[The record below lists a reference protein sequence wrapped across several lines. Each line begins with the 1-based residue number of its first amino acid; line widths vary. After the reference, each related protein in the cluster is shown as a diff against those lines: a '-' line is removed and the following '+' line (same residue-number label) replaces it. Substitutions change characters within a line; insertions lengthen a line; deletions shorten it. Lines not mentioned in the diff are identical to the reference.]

1 MELYGLWS
9 KSPLTFTLSFPLF
22 PPFIVASLSCSLP
35 DLFPLPLSSLTLHL
49 SFVLTAMDSRN
60 HNDGL
65 KTKEGFKQRTAK
77 DLLVEDDEEEV
88 RLGLGCTSDKK
99 RKGKRSCSNERIGV
113 SSPPLFS
120 SPFCQVE
127 KCKADLTDAKTY
139 HRRHKVCELHS
150 KASVV
155 LLAGLH
161 QRFCQQCSRFHE
173 VSEFDE
179 TKRSCR
185 RRLAGHNERRR
196 KSSSES
202 HGEVSSQQGK
212 HPQLEENH
220 CRRTGETKKVQITH
234 PGNAKHFQSR

>member
-1 MELYGLWS
+1 
-9 KSPLTFTLSFPLF
+9 
-22 PPFIVASLSCSLP
+22 
-35 DLFPLPLSSLTLHL
+35 
-49 SFVLTAMDSRN
+49 MDSRN

-139 HRRHKVCELHS
+139 HRRHKVCDLHS
-150 KASVV
+150 KASGV

-202 HGEVSSQQGK
+202 HGEVSSQQEK
-212 HPQLEENH
+212 NPQLEENH

>member
-1 MELYGLWS
+1 
-9 KSPLTFTLSFPLF
+9 
-22 PPFIVASLSCSLP
+22 
-35 DLFPLPLSSLTLHL
+35 
-49 SFVLTAMDSRN
+49 MDSKN
-60 HNDGL
+60 HRDRF
-65 KTKEGFKQRTAK
+65 KTKEGFTQMTAK
-77 DLLVEDDEEEV
+77 DLSVVDDDEEV
-88 RLGLGCTSDKK
+88 GLGFGCANDKK
-99 RKGKRSCSNERIGV
+99 RKGKKSCSNEGIGV
-113 SSPPLFS
+113 SSP
-120 SPFCQVE
+120 SPCCQVG
-127 KCKADLTDAKTY
+127 KCKDDLTVAKTY
-139 HRRHKVCELHS
+139 HKRHKVCEFHS

-155 LLAGLH
+155 ILAGLH

-212 HPQLEENH
+212 NPQLEENH
-220 CRRTGETKKVQITH
+220 CRQTGETMKVQMTH